1 MADPIARLDGVS
13 YWYPGADTP
22 SLRDVS
28 LQIGSGL
35 TLVAGSSGGGKSTL
49 LRLFDGLVPQ
59 FHGGRISGHADV
71 AGMDP
76 LRTSIPRLATRV
88 GLVFQDVETQSVYGT
103 VEREVAFGLENLGVP
118 RSQMHDRVDETLGA
132 MGILGLRGRR
142 LATLSGGERQLVQ
155 LAAVLVLR
163 PELVALDE
171 PTSQLDPHGAAA
183 VMAACSGLAAAGKAV
198 VLAEHRLE
206 SLLARADR
214 LLIVERGEATGP
226 ETPRDIAALLTN
238 PPSVVEFGAALGWDP
253 LPLSVDE
260 ARAHLGE
267 LPRWLSD
274 RPVSASPPARRDVEA
289 LEVRRLAVGPGRQ
302 AILDGIDMAVGAGEV
317 IALVGPNGSGKTTLL
332 RTLGG
337 LLAPLEGTV
346 RRPAGRTAYLPQNP
360 GALLHLPTV
369 RAEVDLTLRRT
380 GSAEEVESILASFGL
395 LDLADCYPRDL
406 SSGER
411 QRAAIAVT
419 LAGSPTLALLD
430 EPTRGMDLSSRR
442 ALGAAVRSLSERGSA
457 VVIATHDVDLVAEVA
472 DRVFVLGDG
481 RAVELGPPERAC
493 AAGSAFATQI
503 GSLFP
508 GGPVTVAGAL
518 PALEDRDARSPGRAS
533 DGAPGRSA
541 GRSPGRSAGRASD
554 AAEAAS

>member
-1 MADPIARLDGVS
+1 MARPIARLDGVS
-13 YWYPGADTP
+13 YWYPGAESP
-22 SLRDVS
+22 SLRDVTV
-28 LQIGSGL
+28 QIGAGL

-49 LRLFDGLVPQ
+49 LRLLDGLVPQ
-59 FHGGRISGHADV
+59 FHGGRISGSANV

-103 VEREVAFGLENLGVP
+103 VEREVAFGLENVGVP
-118 RSQMHDRVDETLGA
+118 RPQMHDRVDGTLRE
-132 MGILGLRGRR
+132 MGIERLRGRR
-142 LATLSGGERQLVQ
+142 LTTLSGGERQLVQ

-183 VMAACSGLAAAGKAV
+183 VMAACETLAASGRAV

-214 LLIVERGEATGP
+214 LLIVESGEATGP

-238 PPSVVEFGAALGWDP
+238 PPSVVELGAARGWDP

-260 ARAHLGE
+260 ARAHVFE
-267 LPRWLSD
+267 LPLRWSSGPAAD
-274 RPVSASPPARRDVEA
+274 PVRRDAKPA
-289 LEVRRLAVGPGRQ
+289 LETRGLAVGPGRE
-302 AILDGIDMAVGAGEV
+302 AILDGVDLTVGAGEV
-317 IALVGPNGSGKTTLL
+317 IVLVGPNGSGKTTLL
-332 RTLGG
+332 RALGG
-337 LLAPLEGTV
+337 LLAPLAGTV
-346 RRPAGRTAYLPQNP
+346 RRPPGRAAYLPQNP

-380 GSAEEVESILASFGL
+380 GSDEEAESILAMFGL
-395 LDLADCYPRDL
+395 LGLAGRYPRDL
-406 SSGER
+406 SAGER

-419 LAGSPTLALLD
+419 LAGSPALALLD

-442 ALGAAVRSLSERGSA
+442 ALGAAVRLLGARGSG

-472 DRVFVLGDG
+472 DRVVVLRDG

-493 AAGSAFATQI
+493 AAGSPFATQI

-508 GGPVTVAGAL
+508 GGPVTVAAAQAAL
-518 PALEDRDARSPGRAS
+518 GSRGRDPVDEVEVAR
-533 DGAPGRSA
+533 
-541 GRSPGRSAGRASD
+541 
-554 AAEAAS
+554 